1 MEKRIH
7 KLRITLILRMQS
19 NKPFLL
25 LPGDLSKR
33 ALRINW
39 SQVVVVERANVPSGN
54 WTPFCFMGMFYKG
67 PWTSLASVSAA
78 HSFTFIHAFFFYCEI
93 MMKNIIIKVELKL
106 QVRKMSAKKTSL
118 LYYFKTVTGAC
129 IVFLGFIPTPVAS
142 YSWKKKKPH
151 CITLCNFSFYLI

>member
-39 SQVVVVERANVPSGN
+39 SQVVAVKRANVPSGN

-93 MMKNIIIKVELKL
+93 MMKNVIIKVELKL
-106 QVRKMSAKKTSL
+106 QVRKMSAKKQAYSTTSRRSL
-118 LYYFKTVTGAC
+118 GLVLYFWVL
-129 IVFLGFIPTPVAS
+129 FPPP
-142 YSWKKKKPH
+142 WP
-151 CITLCNFSFYLI
+151 LILERKRSHIA